1 MKLKLKTYELMGRL
15 LFSILLTWF
24 IFDRYTATTGIY
36 ITVLEGILEGEIPLY
51 LADII
56 RYIRATLLMII
67 PFLIGYSCYVVILL
81 IVEVKAD
88 INIK

>member
-1 MKLKLKTYELMGRL
+1 MKLKLKTHKLMGRL
-15 LFSILLTWF
+15 LFSILFAWF
-24 IFDRYTATTGIY
+24 FFDRYTATTGIY

-56 RYIRATLLMII
+56 RYIRATLLII
-67 PFLIGYSCYVVILL
+67 IQILIFYNCYVFALL